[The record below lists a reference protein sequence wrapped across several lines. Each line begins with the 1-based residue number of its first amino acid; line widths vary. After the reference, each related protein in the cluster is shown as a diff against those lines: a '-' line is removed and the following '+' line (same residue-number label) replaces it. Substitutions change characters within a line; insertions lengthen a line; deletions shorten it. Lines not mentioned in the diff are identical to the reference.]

1 MVLMSACRDSGCGV
15 EGVAVKSAGEGGG
28 VAMFLVPSVRVGV
41 VDGRACAG
49 EVGGRAC
56 SMLTMSKTARQIG
69 FAWG

>member
-1 MVLMSACRDSGCGV
+1 MVLMSACRYSGCGV

-49 EVGGRAC
+49 EVGR
-56 SMLTMSKTARQIG
+56 SILLS
-69 FAWG
+69 